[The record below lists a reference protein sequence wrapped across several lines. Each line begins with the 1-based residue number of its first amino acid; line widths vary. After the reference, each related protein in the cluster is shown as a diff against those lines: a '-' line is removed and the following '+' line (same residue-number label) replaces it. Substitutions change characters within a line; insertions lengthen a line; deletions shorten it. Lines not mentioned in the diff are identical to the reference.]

1 MMNMPFETILYEK
14 DRSIAKITLNRE
26 EALNAINDKMLAEL
40 EEVLDR
46 IEDDQDIRVVI
57 ITGRGKAFA
66 AGADIKMMAGKNYL
80 DARKVTVYG
89 RDLFTRIEDMG
100 IPFIAAING
109 FALGGGCELAMSCDI
124 RIASDKAKFGQPEIN
139 LGIIPGWGGTQRLP
153 RLVGKGMAKKM
164 ILTGK
169 MIDAD
174 EAKRIGLVEDVVPAD
189 KLESTVKD
197 QAEELSAK
205 SPIAVKCAL
214 NAIDKGSQMNLKSA
228 LSLETDEY
236 CICFA
241 SEDAK
246 EGLSA
251 FIERRKA
258 VFKGR

>member
-1 MMNMPFETILYEK
+1 MNMPFETIIYEK
-14 DRSIAKITLNRE
+14 DLSIAKITLNRE
-26 EALNAINDKMLAEL
+26 KVLNAINDKMLSEI
-40 EEVLDR
+40 EEALNL
-46 IEDDQDIRVVI
+46 IEDDQDVKVAI
-57 ITGRGKAFA
+57 ITGKGKAFA
-66 AGADIKMMAGKNYL
+66 AGADIKMMSGKNYL
-80 DARKVTVYG
+80 DARNGTIYG

-109 FALGGGCELAMSCDI
+109 FALGGGCELAMACDI

-174 EAKRIGLVEDVVPAD
+174 EAKRVGLVDDVVPLD
-189 KLESTVKD
+189 KLESTVNEM
-197 QAEELSAK
+197 AEDLSTK
-205 SPIAVKCAL
+205 PPIAIECAI
-214 NAIDKGSQMNLKSA
+214 NAIDKGSQMNLESA

-246 EGLSA
+246 EGVSA
-251 FIERRKA
+251 FIEKRKA